1 MKIQNA
7 PLAKEQLERIQR
19 LVLDMNNLMACSET
33 TGIDQRTIR
42 NIMERE
48 WASVEHIESL
58 MKYCDGVENFST
70 KEDKAA

>member
-7 PLAKEQLERIQR
+7 PLTKDQLERIQR

-42 NIMERE
+42 TIMTRE
-48 WASVEHIESL
+48 WASIEHIEAL
-58 MKYCDGVENFST
+58 EKYCDGVEGFT
-70 KEDKAA
+70 AKDKNAA

>member
-7 PLAKEQLERIQR
+7 PLTKEQLVRIQR

-42 NIMERE
+42 TIMNRE
-48 WASVEHIESL
+48 WASIEHIESL
-58 MKYCDGVENFST
+58 MNYCDGVEGFST
-70 KEDKAA
+70 ANTAD